1 MSGVSPQ
8 SLNDR
13 ALLSNAL
20 KAVRAERRM
29 SRAEVAAGMSMAT
42 RTYARFETGEI
53 RPNLDYINRFAVAT
67 RSDPQAIHLA
77 VAIGAPELA
86 RRACD
91 NQLGTVFLIG
101 LEQFNASQGDLIK
114 DLTTRQLIEAVVR
127 MFGDL
132 AQRHSEEDPAQT
144 WFDEGARE
152 LREKRP
158 KPGR

>member
-1 MSGVSPQ
+1 MSGVSPEP
-8 SLNDR
+8 LNDR
-13 ALLSNAL
+13 VLLSDAL

-29 SRAEVAAGMSMAT
+29 SRAEVASAMNMAT
-42 RTYARFETGEI
+42 RTYARFESGQI

-77 VAIGAPELA
+77 VAIGSPELA

-101 LEQFNASQGDLIK
+101 LEQFNATQGDRIK
-114 DLTTRQLIEAVVR
+114 DLSTRHLIEAVVR
-127 MFGDL
+127 MFEEL
-132 AQRHSEEDPAQT
+132 AQRHGDEDPAKK
-144 WFDEGARE
+144 WLDEGARE
-152 LREKRP
+152 LQAKRP